1 MMETRRRENRLSK
14 FIRAASE
21 RVLRVPLVGKLI
33 GANIVI
39 VAAGVLAHTLASSG
53 SRNLDMAI
61 VIAALGIA
69 SLVNFLLVRVAL
81 QPIEELEELAERVSA
96 GDFDARGV
104 ASPFADAGLARLG
117 LTVNGL
123 LDSLARERKRIQDLG
138 AEVVYA
144 QEAERAMV
152 SRELHDSIAQT
163 LAAVKYQ
170 LSAASAGTDG
180 LMKDRLVAASDLI
193 GSAMEEVRNVSYS
206 LHPRVA
212 EDLGIEAALGTL
224 ARQVEERSQVHIEV
238 VTSVVGPA
246 IPRNVAAMMFRVVQ
260 EALRNIEVHSHA
272 KAAKVEVISREGSIR
287 VDVTDDGCG
296 FDPSTVARPVTRS
309 GLAAVKDRVTL
320 AGGRMRVDSAPNGG
334 TRVTAEL
341 NTLRAAS

>member
-1 MMETRRRENRLSK
+1 MMKS
-14 FIRAASE
+14 IAE

-39 VAAGVLAHTLASSG
+39 VAAGALAHSLAASG
-53 SRNLDMAI
+53 SRDLDMAI
-61 VIAALGIA
+61 VMTALGVA
-69 SLVNFLLVRVAL
+69 SLVNLLLVRVAL
-81 QPIEELEELAERVSA
+81 RPIEELEDLAERVSA
-96 GDFDARGV
+96 GDFDARGIT
-104 ASPFADAGLARLG
+104 SPFADAGLTRLG
-117 LTVNGL
+117 VTVNGL
-123 LDSLARERKRIQDLG
+123 LDSLATERKRIQDLG

-163 LAAVKYQ
+163 LAAARYQ
-170 LSAASAGTDG
+170 LSAASAGADATTR
-180 LMKDRLVAASDLI
+180 DRLASASGLI
-193 GSAMEEVRNVSYS
+193 ASALEEVRNVSYS

-224 ARQVEERSQVHIEV
+224 ARQVEQRSQVHIDV
-238 VTSVVGPA
+238 VTDIVGPP
-246 IPRNVAAMMFRVVQ
+246 IPRNVAAMMYRVVQ
-260 EALRNIEVHSHA
+260 EALRNIEVHSKA
-272 KAAKVEVISREGSIR
+272 KAATVEVISREGSIR

-296 FDPSTVARPVTRS
+296 FDPATVATVNRT

-320 AGGRMRVDSAPNGG
+320 AGGRLKVDSAPNGG

-341 NTLRAAS
+341 NTLKVAS

>member
-1 MMETRRRENRLSK
+1 MMKS
-14 FIRAASE
+14 IAE

-39 VAAGVLAHTLASSG
+39 VAAGVLAHSLAASG
-53 SRNLDMAI
+53 SRDLDMAI
-61 VIAALGIA
+61 VMTALGVA
-69 SLVNFLLVRVAL
+69 SLVNLILVRVAL
-81 QPIEELEELAERVSA
+81 RPIEELEDLAERVSA

-104 ASPFADAGLARLG
+104 ASPFADAGLTRLG
-117 LTVNGL
+117 VTVNGL
-123 LDSLARERKRIQDLG
+123 LDSLATERKRIQDLG

-163 LAAVKYQ
+163 LAAARYQ
-170 LSAASAGTDG
+170 LSAASAGADATTRDQLASASG
-180 LMKDRLVAASDLI
+180 LIASAL
-193 GSAMEEVRNVSYS
+193 EEVRNVSYS

-224 ARQVEERSQVHIEV
+224 ARQVEQRSQVHIDV
-238 VTSVVGPA
+238 VTDIVGPP
-246 IPRNVAAMMFRVVQ
+246 IPRNVAAMMYRVVQ
-260 EALRNIEVHSHA
+260 EALRNIEVHSKA
-272 KAAKVEVISREGSIR
+272 KAATVEVISREGSIR

-296 FDPSTVARPVTRS
+296 FDPSKVGTVNRS

-320 AGGRMRVDSAPNGG
+320 AGGRLKVDSAPNGG

-341 NTLRAAS
+341 NTLKVAS

>member
-1 MMETRRRENRLSK
+1 MKS
-14 FIRAASE
+14 IAE

-39 VAAGVLAHTLASSG
+39 VAAGVLAHSLAASG
-53 SRNLDMAI
+53 SRDLDMAI
-61 VIAALGIA
+61 VMTALGVA
-69 SLVNFLLVRVAL
+69 SLVNLLLVRVAL
-81 QPIEELEELAERVSA
+81 RPIEELEDLAERVSA

-104 ASPFADAGLARLG
+104 ASPFADAGLARLSV
-117 LTVNGL
+117 TVNGL
-123 LDSLARERKRIQDLG
+123 LDALAGERKRIRDLG

-163 LAAVKYQ
+163 LAAARYQ
-170 LSAASAGTDG
+170 LSAAVAGAEG
-180 LMKDRLVAASDLI
+180 PMKVRIATAIALL

-212 EDLGIEAALGTL
+212 EDLGIEAALATL
-224 ARQVEERSQVHIEV
+224 ARQVEQRSQVHIDV
-238 VTSVVGPA
+238 VTDIVGPP
-246 IPRNVAAMMFRVVQ
+246 IPRNVAAMMYRVVQ
-260 EALRNIEVHSHA
+260 EALRNIEVHSKA
-272 KAAKVEVISREGSIR
+272 KAATVEVISREGSIR

-296 FDPSTVARPVTRS
+296 FDPLKVGTVNRS

-320 AGGRMRVDSAPNGG
+320 AGGRLKVDSAPNGG

-341 NTLRAAS
+341 NTLRVAS